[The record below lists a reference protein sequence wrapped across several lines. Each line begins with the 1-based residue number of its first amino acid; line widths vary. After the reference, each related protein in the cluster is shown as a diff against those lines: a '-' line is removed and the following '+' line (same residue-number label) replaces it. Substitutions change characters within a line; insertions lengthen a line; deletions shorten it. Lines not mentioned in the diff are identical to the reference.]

1 MTPSPMM
8 KRASSFLALFLLALA
23 VLATI
28 PDRAHSVPQSPVIL
42 GWGGSRL
49 VENTLY
55 SNTTI
60 PSIVFPFENASDQE
74 VLARRI
80 VEMGLNTIRI
90 SLAPYCTDPNGFM
103 SPYNSTRLERA
114 IRIGETLGMWII
126 VDYHGYEDVSNSTV
140 GGCWLS
146 FWRTVLTDFSS
157 SYGRIIWEPLNE
169 PMNLNGASLTGLPPL
184 NTEGGPGPSQRPSTK
199 GTAINCPVL
208 VANGASGYCET
219 NIHFIKTLTELLE
232 AHAPQRINWVWWPA
246 GDWSDTPGTA
256 LFGAVAPNAW
266 GTLIT
271 WQPLPVHSLSISSTG
286 GGSSFPHPGNYT
298 YTSGTIVNVSAI
310 PEDGYKLSEWQDNA
324 TSLPATDNL
333 ELSMSTDQNV
343 VAIFSPIQHDVAVEN
358 VSLADR
364 IVTPGRSTT
373 MVVTVRNL
381 GDVSETFNVTFYC
394 DNASVASQVVQNLG
408 VRNSLTVS
416 FVWDTTGL
424 RPGTYLLDVVAS
436 PVPGETDL
444 ANNNLTLAVNLP
456 SHSGTNNPTASTTSL
471 GSALY
476 VGMAGFVALT
486 LGATLVR
493 RRLR

>member
-1 MTPSPMM
+1 
-8 KRASSFLALFLLALA
+8 
-23 VLATI
+23 
-28 PDRAHSVPQSPVIL
+28 
-42 GWGGSRL
+42 
-49 VENTLY
+49 
-55 SNTTI
+55 
-60 PSIVFPFENASDQE
+60 
-74 VLARRI
+74 
-80 VEMGLNTIRI
+80 
-90 SLAPYCTDPNGFM
+90 
-103 SPYNSTRLERA
+103 
-114 IRIGETLGMWII
+114 
-126 VDYHGYEDVSNSTV
+126 
-140 GGCWLS
+140 
-146 FWRTVLTDFSS
+146 
-157 SYGRIIWEPLNE
+157 
-169 PMNLNGASLTGLPPL
+169 
-184 NTEGGPGPSQRPSTK
+184 
-199 GTAINCPVL
+199 
-208 VANGASGYCET
+208 
-219 NIHFIKTLTELLE
+219 
-232 AHAPQRINWVWWPA
+232 
-246 GDWSDTPGTA
+246 
-256 LFGAVAPNAW
+256 
-266 GTLIT
+266 
-271 WQPLPVHSLSISSTG
+271 
-286 GGSSFPHPGNYT
+286 
-298 YTSGTIVNVSAI
+298 VNVSAI

-343 VAIFSPIQHDVAVEN
+343 VAIFSPVQHDVAVEN

-408 VRNSLTVS
+408 VRNSLTIS